1 MIKIGISKLR
11 NKLGEYLRLVKNG
24 ETIIVTERGK
34 PIAQITPIKLTIDE
48 KLQAAVDAGLAEWNG
63 KKVKPVK
70 PVTENRS
77 DQQISDLVSANRDS
91 I

>member
-34 PIAQITPIKLTIDE
+34 PIGLIVPVKPTTEE
-48 KLQAAVDAGLAEWNG
+48 KMQAVVDAGLAEWNG

-70 PVTENRS
+70 PVAKNRR
-77 DQQISDLVSANRDS
+77 DQQISDLVSEDRASN
-91 I
+91 

>member
-1 MIKIGISKLR
+1 MIMIGISKLR
-11 NKLGEYLRLVKNG
+11 NKFGEYLRLVKNG

-48 KLQAAVDAGLAEWNG
+48 KLQAVVDSDLAEWNG

-70 PVTENRS
+70 PVTENRG
-77 DQQISDLVSANRDS
+77 DQQISDLVSADRDS